1 MGTEPTTWEVTLKEP
16 ISACFTLVQM
26 PGRDAHVGGNLI
38 SNEDGIETKQT
49 WSFAVG
55 PMEDAESPLQ
65 WLQMALA
72 RACDGV

>member
-1 MGTEPTTWEVTLKEP
+1 MKEP

-26 PGRDAHVGGNLI
+26 PGKEAVVKGTLL
-38 SNEDGIETKQT
+38 SNEDGLESKQD
-49 WSFAVG
+49 WSFRVG
-55 PMEDAESPLQ
+55 ELEDAEHPLQ